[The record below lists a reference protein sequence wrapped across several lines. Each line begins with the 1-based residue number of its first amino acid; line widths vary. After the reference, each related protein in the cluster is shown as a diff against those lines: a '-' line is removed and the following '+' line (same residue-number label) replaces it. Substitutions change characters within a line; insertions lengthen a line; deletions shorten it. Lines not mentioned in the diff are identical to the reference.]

1 MVFLYLHSRFRFS
14 PAACPVAP
22 VLGHCA
28 GNGGG
33 RPESDRWETAFTR
46 KHLEMWRFQI
56 RASVPKSDHRQLL
69 PPADQR
75 LLPVLGQRVTDQVDR
90 AGDVRRAKAANGDAQ
105 KSYAAIQQPISQ
117 KPAICRIMPPRW
129 GFGACR
135 QYRHPPPP
143 ERNRGDSTRP
153 APRRHIPPRTHSRA

>member
-1 MVFLYLHSRFRFS
+1 MVFLYLHSRFQFF

-22 VLGHCA
+22 VPGHCA

-56 RASVPKSDHRQLL
+56 QVSVPKSDTATL

-75 LLPVLGQRVTDQVDR
+75 LLPMLGQRVPDQVDR
-90 AGDVRRAKAANGDAQ
+90 AGDVRRAKAANGEAQ
-105 KSYAAIQQPISQ
+105 KSYAAIRQTNMPETSDMPHYAAPVGLWGM
-117 KPAICRIMPPRW
+117 PAI
-129 GFGACR
+129 
-135 QYRHPPPP
+135 
-143 ERNRGDSTRP
+143 
-153 APRRHIPPRTHSRA
+153 